1 MSAGDVKFIGWTGS
15 ASTFTELEPTLTYE
29 PVQATGEVNT
39 INKRIT
45 RRLICFSAYKQTII
59 SGLSIL
65 NASIT
70 SNYIDT
76 NGAIQSADYGG
87 GWKLL
92 TLDEAQYKPGYTIL
106 TINYI
111 KTVARVFEMGLPA
124 LVTVTCSA
132 GTAAIRYN
140 NSIREQFASNTGA
153 CGAGLVIKWERMPG
167 LFSKTAA
174 TQNEAQWFLFWL
186 EVNGVRFG
194 QRYILGK
201 ELRQRQNNQV
211 IKTIAGPFAEA
222 RTTAE
227 LAALKTSSGAAAC
240 TNRVVYTTHRI
251 AESATVDLPAYYV
264 SGDGV
269 SEVQYGTNYAIEF
282 VKVPQYYVDAVYF
295 EDAPLARYAID
306 LVPEVRWVNQPS
318 RFRLVIEGKPAGAVD
333 TGYIIW
339 KDYSKT

>member
-39 INKRIT
+39 INKRIR

-65 NASIT
+65 NATIT

-87 GWKLL
+87 GWTLL

-132 GTAAIRYN
+132 GTAAIKYN
-140 NSIREQFASNTGA
+140 GVNRETFNSATGV
-153 CGAGLVIKWERMPG
+153 CGAGLVVKWQRLGRPAG
-167 LFSKTAA
+167 NAA
-174 TQNEAQWFLFWL
+174 VLNEQQWFLFWL
-186 EVNGVRFG
+186 EVNGVRFD

-211 IKTIAGPFAEA
+211 TKTIAGPFGAA
-222 RTTAE
+222 RTPAE
-227 LAALKTSSGAAAC
+227 LAALKTASGAAAC
-240 TNRVVYTTHRI
+240 TNRVVYVTQRLEQPAVI
-251 AESATVDLPAYYV
+251 DLPEYYV
-264 SGDGV
+264 DGGGV
-269 SEVQYGTNYAIEF
+269 ANVQYGTDYKIEF
-282 VKVPQYYVDAVYF
+282 VKVPQYYVDAIYF
-295 EDAPLARYAID
+295 EDAPLARYAVD
-306 LVPEVRWVNQPS
+306 LVPEVRWVNQPT
-318 RFRLVIEGKPAGAVD
+318 RFRLVIEGKPEGIAD
-333 TGYIIW
+333 PGYIVW
-339 KDYSKT
+339 KDYTKA